1 MTREPILAALWALLA
16 ADARWV
22 TKSRRV
28 QHWADVPPNQ
38 QPALFLA
45 VLHEVPEYLKSAA
58 AVKWT
63 VHGELYVY
71 ANTAD
76 RTVAPSTVLSALL
89 DPIETVL
96 AADVLGQP
104 QTLGGL
110 VDVVRLGPGP
120 IIRDDGSL
128 GDQAVA
134 LVPFEIVVGP

>member
-22 TKSRRV
+22 TKDRRV

-45 VLHEVPEYLKSAA
+45 VLHEMPHYLRSAA
-58 AVKWT
+58 ALRWT
-63 VHGELYVY
+63 LQGELYVY

-76 RTVAPSTVLSALL
+76 RTVPPSAVLSSLL
-89 DPIETVL
+89 DPIEAVL
-96 AADVLGQP
+96 APDAMGQP

-110 VDVVRLGPGP
+110 VEVVRLGPGP
-120 IIRDDGSL
+120 IVRDDGSL